1 MEGLPLLISVLAAER
16 LRRAHVDLHAQARER
31 IEEGRLAQLEEDAN
45 AQPVD
50 PIRVPL
56 PPAHRIAATSGG
68 FEFRVPAGFG
78 PLPAALLEQWTAAAG
93 PALATVADLDA
104 DDVPMLLSVSA
115 AGPVDAATERAFWR
129 LTRDLRGGVR
139 QAAAERRLT
148 IDAGPDACLIGGAR
162 ALHYATTAHEGGTQ
176 VRSRSACA
184 IHGGDAV
191 EITMNVQ
198 PPLEARYLPVW
209 WTVLGT
215 WIWLRWRATT

>member
-16 LRRAHVDLHAQARER
+16 LRRAHVDLHSQTREP
-31 IEEGRLAQLEEDAN
+31 IEGGHVAQLEEDAN

-56 PPAHRIAATSGG
+56 PPARRIAATSGG

-78 PLPAALLEQWTAAAG
+78 PPPAALLEWWTAATG
-93 PALATVADLDA
+93 PALAAVADLDA
-104 DDVPMLLSVSA
+104 DDLPMFLSVSA
-115 AGPVDAATERAFWR
+115 LGAVDAATERGFWR
-129 LTRDLRGGVR
+129 LTRDLRASVR

-148 IDAGPDACLIGGAR
+148 IDAGPDACMIGGAR
-162 ALHYATTAHEGGTQ
+162 ALHFAATTAHEDGTQ
-176 VRSRSACA
+176 VRSRSAWA
-184 IHGGDAV
+184 IHGRDAV
-191 EITMNVQ
+191 EITMNVLQ

-215 WIWLRWRATT
+215 WIWLR